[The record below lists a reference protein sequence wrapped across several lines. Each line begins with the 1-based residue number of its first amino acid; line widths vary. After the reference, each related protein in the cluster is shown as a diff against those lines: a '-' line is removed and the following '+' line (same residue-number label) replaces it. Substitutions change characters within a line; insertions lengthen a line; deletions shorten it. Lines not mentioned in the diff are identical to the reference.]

1 MSPGWW
7 PAASGSGHGREW
19 HRSAPELGGRA
30 AGRGSPQVVQ
40 REQNLAVPVK
50 QALDPK
56 LLFIGQ
62 TAGKDSPEAPIGT
75 KADSSNEA
83 FERRGAGQKDLV
95 GSQPGRRTVEEEARV
110 VIAGPGERVEPARQ
124 SEPRHS
130 IFREVAKTVAVAD
143 QGDMAPSLA
152 SVPVSR
158 EIDDLVFA
166 ELTRNLE
173 DHSARHLREIVEE
186 YAEKADEETPR
197 RFSFDGRTSEVAE
210 VLDAWLA
217 PDHRYFKVRGDNAP
231 ATFCETM
238 C

>member
-1 MSPGWW
+1 M
-7 PAASGSGHGREW
+7 
-19 HRSAPELGGRA
+19 
-30 AGRGSPQVVQ
+30 
-40 REQNLAVPVK
+40 
-50 QALDPK
+50 
-56 LLFIGQ
+56 
-62 TAGKDSPEAPIGT
+62 
-75 KADSSNEA
+75 
-83 FERRGAGQKDLV
+83 
-95 GSQPGRRTVEEEARV
+95 